1 MDTSAFD
8 KTLHPEKRHPMISQL
23 SSMGKTI
30 NAGIDRI
37 VLITHY
43 LGGIML
49 AGMMLLTA
57 LDVIGRFTLQHPIK
71 GTQELSAVMLVLV
84 VFFGVAYT
92 ARKKEHVRVELLLM
106 YLRPKTRQVLDV
118 ISGLISL
125 ALVAGIAYQ
134 GLVQMETQKERFL
147 TTTLLEMPLWPFAL
161 LLSFGALLLT
171 LIVLRDVI
179 SHLSSFSIEGW
190 KNWQI
195 IVFVCALVSV
205 TALGIW
211 GFSIENPFEPTSVG
225 IAGMIIMLILMFMG
239 VPIGF
244 CMSAVGT
251 VGMMYVVNTSAG
263 LTLLQTTP
271 FDTTCSYD
279 LTVVP
284 LFILMGA
291 IAFRSG
297 ISKDLYMMV
306 YRWLGH
312 LPGGLAI
319 ATIGACGGFAAVS
332 GSSLATAATMGM
344 VSLPEMKNRQYS
356 PALATGCIAAG
367 GTLGILIPP
376 SVVLIIYGF
385 LTTQPISTL
394 FMAGFLPGLLQ
405 VILYMV
411 TVYLICK
418 KNPTMGPPGQRSSMR
433 DRVLS
438 LKNTWGVIF
447 LFLVVIGGLYLG
459 IFTPTEAGGIGA
471 FGAFLFIVI
480 RGKFN
485 LKNISESLK
494 DSVKTTAMSFIVLMG
509 AMFLGYFLTVTQL
522 PTALSEVV
530 SNLSLNRYVILLMI
544 LIVYL
549 LLGCVMDSLSIVL
562 ITVPIFFPVVQAL
575 GFNPIWFGIIMV
587 RVVEIGMITPP
598 VGINVFIIKGVA
610 PDVPMHTIFKG
621 IMPFLAADII
631 HLLLL
636 IAIPEI
642 ALFLPHLLGM

>member
-1 MDTSAFD
+1 MFSSQKSIGQHFNAGFD
-8 KTLHPEKRHPMISQL
+8 RVVL
-23 SSMGKTI
+23 SS
-30 NAGIDRI
+30 
-37 VLITHY
+37 HY

-49 AGMMLLTA
+49 AVMMFITA
-57 LDVIGRFTLQHPIK
+57 FDVIGRFAFGHPIK
-71 GTQELSAVMLVLV
+71 GAQELSAVMLVLV
-84 VFFGVAYT
+84 VFLGVAYT
-92 ARKKEHVRVELLLM
+92 AKEKEHVRIELLLM
-106 YLRPKTRQVLDV
+106 YLKPRVRQALDV
-118 ISGLISL
+118 FSNLISL
-125 ALVAGIAYQ
+125 ILVFGIAYQ
-134 GLVQMETQKERFL
+134 GIVQMGTQKERFV
-147 TTTLLEMPLWPFAL
+147 TTTLLKMPLWPFAL
-161 LLSFGALLLT
+161 LL
-171 LIVLRDVI
+171 
-179 SHLSSFSIEGW
+179 
-190 KNWQI
+190 
-195 IVFVCALVSV
+195 
-205 TALGIW
+205 ALGAMLLCVVVIQDLVESLREFADGQW
-211 GFSIENPFEPTSVG
+211 KSRSMVFLGFGICAVIFLTILGFSFENPFEATTVG
-225 IAGMIIMLILMFMG
+225 IAGMVIMLVLMFIG

-251 VGMMYVVNTSAG
+251 AGMMYVINTSAG

-271 FDTTCSYD
+271 FDTTFSYD

-297 ISKDLYMMV
+297 ISQDLYTMV

-344 VSLPEMKNRQYS
+344 VALPEMKQRQYS
-356 PALATGCIAAG
+356 PALATGSIAAG

-405 VILYMV
+405 ILLYMAA
-411 TVYLICK
+411 VYMICK
-418 KNPTMGPPGQRSSMR
+418 KNPAMGPPGLRSNMHQRM
-433 DRVLS
+433 LS

-447 LFLVVIGGLYLG
+447 LFIVVIGGLYIG
-459 IFTPTEAGGIGA
+459 VFTPTEAGGIGA
-471 FGAFLFIVI
+471 FGALIFIIMRRKLTV
-480 RGKFN
+480 
-485 LKNISESLK
+485 KNVSESLK

-522 PTALSEVV
+522 PTLLSETV
-530 SNLSLNRYVILLMI
+530 SNLPLNRYVILLMI
-544 LIVYL
+544 LVVYL

-562 ITVPIFFPVVQAL
+562 ITVPIFFPVVQAM
-575 GFNPIWFGIIMV
+575 GFDPIWFGIIMV

-610 PDVPMHTIFKG
+610 QDVPMHEIFKG
-621 IMPFLAADII
+621 IMPFLAMDVI
-631 HLLLL
+631 HLALLISIPQIALLL
-636 IAIPEI
+636 PN
-642 ALFLPHLLGM
+642 LLGM

>member
-1 MDTSAFD
+1 MDTTNLDQIACSERNSMD
-8 KTLHPEKRHPMISQL
+8 IQL
-23 SSMGKTI
+23 NTVGRRI
-30 NAGIDRI
+30 NRFVDQI
-37 VLITHY
+37 VLFTHY
-43 LGGIML
+43 LGGIAL
-49 AGMMLLTA
+49 AAMMFLTA
-57 LDVIGRFTLQHPIK
+57 FDVIGRFVFQQPIK
-71 GTQELSAVMLVLV
+71 GTQELSAVLLVLV
-84 VFFGVAYT
+84 VFLGAAYT
-92 ARKKEHVRVELLLM
+92 TGQKEHVRIELLLM
-106 YLRPKTRQVLDV
+106 YLGPKTRFVLDLF
-118 ISGLISL
+118 SGLVSL
-125 ALVAGIAYQ
+125 TLVSGIAYQ
-134 GLVQMETQKERFL
+134 GLVHMWTQKERFL
-147 TTTLLEMPLWPFAL
+147 TTTLLKLPLWPFSL
-161 LLSFGALLLT
+161 LLSIGTLLL
-171 LIVLRDVI
+171 IVVLLREIASQLTSVSNEYWKKWHRVALTCGMLLAIAAVVI
-179 SHLSSFSIEGW
+179 GLQS
-190 KNWQI
+190 
-195 IVFVCALVSV
+195 
-205 TALGIW
+205 
-211 GFSIENPFEPTSVG
+211 ENPFEPISVG
-225 IAGMIIMLILMFMG
+225 IAGMLIMLILMFMG

-251 VGMMYVVNTSAG
+251 GGMMYVINSHAG

-271 FDTTCSYD
+271 FDTTCSYP

-291 IAFRSG
+291 IAYRSG

-344 VSLPEMKNRQYS
+344 VALPEMKNRQYHPS
-356 PALATGCIAAG
+356 LATGCIAAG

-394 FMAGFLPGLLQ
+394 FMARFLPGVLQ
-405 VILYMV
+405 VLFYMI

-418 KNPTMGPPGQRSSMR
+418 KNPAMGPPGQLSNMR
-433 DRVLS
+433 ERMLS

-447 LFLVVIGGLYLG
+447 LFAIIIGGLYLG
-459 IFTPTEAGGIGA
+459 VFTPTEAGGVGA
-471 FGAFLFIVI
+471 FGAFLFII
-480 RGKFN
+480 LRGRLN
-485 LKNISESLK
+485 LKNISASLK
-494 DSVKTTAMSFIVLMG
+494 DSVKTTSMSFIVLMG

-522 PTALSEVV
+522 PNALSEAV
-530 SNLSLNRYVILLMI
+530 SSLPLNRYVILLMI
-544 LIVYL
+544 LAVYL

-575 GFNPIWFGIIMV
+575 GFDPIWFGIIMV

-610 PDVPMHTIFKG
+610 PDVPMHSIFKG

-631 HLLLL
+631 YLGIL
-636 IAIPEI
+636 IALPEV
-642 ALFLPHLLGM
+642 ALFLPKLLGM

>member
-1 MDTSAFD
+1 MVQRTSPLAKAINTGID
-8 KTLHPEKRHPMISQL
+8 KT
-23 SSMGKTI
+23 
-30 NAGIDRI
+30 
-37 VLITHY
+37 VLFTHY

-49 AGMMLLTA
+49 AGMMFLTA
-57 LDVIGRFTLQHPIK
+57 FDVIGRFVFQQPIK
-71 GTQELSAVMLVLV
+71 GSQELSAVMLVLV

-92 ARKKEHVRVELLLM
+92 ARQKEHVRIELLLM
-106 YLRPKTRQVLDV
+106 HLGPKTRLVFDI
-118 ISGLISL
+118 ISELISL
-125 ALVAGIAYQ
+125 VLIAGIAYQ

-147 TTTLLEMPLWPFAL
+147 TTTLLQMPLWPFAL
-161 LLSFGALLLT
+161 LLSFGALLLA
-171 LIVLRDVI
+171 IVLLRDI
-179 SHLSSFSIEGW
+179 IASCGSFASQHW
-190 KNWQI
+190 RKWQI
-195 IVFVCALVSV
+195 VVFGCTLAAV
-205 TALGIW
+205 TALGVW
-211 GFSIENPFEPTSVG
+211 AFSYENPFEPTTVG
-225 IAGMIIMLILMFMG
+225 VAGMIIMLVLMFIG

-251 VGMMYVVNTSAG
+251 IGMMYVINDAAG

-291 IAFRSG
+291 IAYRSG

-344 VSLPEMKNRQYS
+344 VALPEMKNRQYS

-405 VILYMV
+405 VFLYMIV
-411 TVYLICK
+411 VYWMCK
-418 KNPTMGPPGQRSSMR
+418 RNPAMGPPGQRSNMR
-433 DRVLS
+433 ERVLS

-447 LFLVVIGGLYLG
+447 LFLVVIGGLYVG

-471 FGAFLFIVI
+471 FGAFLFII
-480 RGKFN
+480 LRGRLN
-485 LKNISESLK
+485 LKNISASLK

-522 PTALSEVV
+522 PTALSETV
-530 SNLSLNRYVILLMI
+530 SNLPVNRYVILLMI

-562 ITVPIFFPVVQAL
+562 ITVPIFFPVVEAL

-621 IMPFLAADII
+621 IMPFLTADLI

-636 IAIPEI
+636 IALPQI
-642 ALFLPHLLGM
+642 ALFLPNLLGM